1 MRLRAVIACAA
12 LYLTAAAVPP
22 LSIVETGNDAEHTDA
37 CGVWETTA
45 SGSVLRFSRR
55 AGARDAYTVA
65 VVESS
70 DYRIDP
76 GTVIGTLTATAV
88 PLCYDA
94 EFFADPAE
102 SSVKLKDKKQTFI
115 VEFDTGMRSCTFKA
129 YRRGKRVN
137 LRRLLPYLFRI
148 AVIDSDNR
156 PEGIDGAVRIDT
168 TPSPV
173 IL

>member
-1 MRLRAVIACAA
+1 MRLPAVIACAA
-12 LYLTAAAVPP
+12 VCIYAAAVPP
-22 LSIVETGNDAEHTDA
+22 LEIVETGNDAEHTDA

-45 SGSVLRFSRR
+45 SGSVLRFSRL

-65 VVESS
+65 VIESS
-70 DYRIDP
+70 DYRIAP
-76 GTVIGTLTATAV
+76 GTIIGSLTATAV

-94 EFFADPAE
+94 EFISHPAE
-102 SSVKLKDKKQTFI
+102 SSVSLKGKKQNFI
-115 VEFDTGMRSCTFKA
+115 VEFDSRMRSCTFKA
-129 YRRGKRVN
+129 YRRGKRVS

-148 AVIDSDNR
+148 AVIESDNR

-173 IL
+173 VL

>member
-1 MRLRAVIACAA
+1 M
-12 LYLTAAAVPP
+12 
-22 LSIVETGNDAEHTDA
+22 ETGNDAEHTDA

-65 VVESS
+65 VIESS
-70 DYRIDP
+70 DYRIAP
-76 GTVIGTLTATAV
+76 GTVIGSLTATAV

-94 EFFADPAE
+94 EFISHPAE
-102 SSVKLKDKKQTFI
+102 SSVSLKGKKQNFI
-115 VEFDTGMRSCTFKA
+115 VEFDSRMRSCTFKA
-129 YRRGKRVN
+129 YRRGKRVS

-148 AVIDSDNR
+148 AVIESDNR

-173 IL
+173 VL